1 MKYHFLLLALVVL
14 GACSPKTE
22 NIVTEISPLRIWFDK
37 PATMWEETLPLGNG
51 RLGMSI
57 DGGVLHENIV
67 LNEISLWSGG
77 PQDADNPDAIKHLP
91 EIRRLLAEGRND
103 EAEALMWDTFV
114 CKGKG
119 TGHANGADLPYGSY
133 QMLGNLHLRF
143 NQGTEEVNDY
153 VRELLL
159 DEALARVSYTSSDGV
174 TFTREYISSF
184 EGDVAAI
191 RIQADQPG
199 QINLEATIDRPERF
213 EVSVAGH
220 QLLMKGQL
228 NNGTDGNGMKYMA
241 RIQMRNE
248 GGKLLENDSS
258 IAVENADALTIFIS
272 MGTDYFGDDAEKT
285 TGALMQKAMQMPW
298 DEIKNKHTR
307 AYQALYG
314 RMQLDLGDG
323 NVMDALPIDKRLW
336 AFAENPNDAGL
347 ATTFF
352 QFGRYLLICSSRPG
366 LLPPNLQG
374 LWANTIQTPW
384 NGDYHLNIN
393 IQMNH
398 WPLDVTNLSALHEPF
413 HRLVESIVEPGS
425 KTARVYYGGEGWVA
439 HTITNVWGYTSPG
452 EHPSWGST
460 NIGSGWLCQDLWD
473 HYAFNRDPGYLE
485 KVYPIMK
492 SSAAFYL
499 STMVEEPKNGWL
511 VTSPSN
517 SPENAFILPSGKRAH
532 VCMGPTI
539 DNQIIRYLFKNTL
552 WAAELLQR
560 DEDFQQELRTAIP
573 CIAPNQIGADGR
585 LMEWLEEYEEADP
598 QHRHISHVWA
608 LYPGD
613 EISVRHTPELA
624 EAVKK
629 TLNARGDRGTGW
641 SLAWKVSLWARLGD
655 GEKAFSLFRN
665 LLKPVVDRGFNMR
678 DGGGSYPNLF
688 SAHPPFQIDGN
699 FGGTAAIAEIL
710 LQSQADGELYILP
723 ALPDAW
729 SKGKVSG
736 IRGRGGYTLDYE
748 WKDKAIQHLKI
759 TPDHDGSCTLRLK
772 NAIKGKG
779 LQAQPAEV
787 PGEFIYTLE
796 MTSGQSMEFTM
807 E

>member
-1 MKYHFLLLALVVL
+1 MKYHFLLYALAFI
-14 GACSPKTE
+14 ACTPKTE
-22 NIVTEISPLRIWFDK
+22 SISTDFAPLRIWFDK
-37 PATMWEETLPLGNG
+37 PAALWEETLPLGNG
-51 RLGMSI
+51 RLGISP
-57 DGGVLHENIV
+57 DGAVLHESIV

-91 EIRRLLAEGRND
+91 EIRRLLFEGRND
-103 EAEALMWDTFV
+103 EAEALMWETFV

-119 TGHANGADLPYGSY
+119 TGHGRGADVPYGSY
-133 QMLGNLHLRF
+133 QLLGNLHLHYKHS
-143 NQGTEEVNDY
+143 TEDVNDY
-153 VRELLL
+153 IRELLL
-159 DEALARVSYTSSDGV
+159 DEALARVSYTSDDGV
-174 TFTREYISSF
+174 KFTREYISSF
-184 EGDVAAI
+184 EDDVAAI
-191 RIQADQPG
+191 RIHADRPG
-199 QINLEATIDRPERF
+199 QISLSTTIDRPERF
-213 EVSVAGH
+213 EVSVVDH
-220 QLLMKGQL
+220 QLQMRGQL
-228 NNGTDGNGMKYMA
+228 NNGTDGKGMKYMA

-248 GGKLLENDSS
+248 GGSLHESDSS
-258 IAVENADALTIFIS
+258 ISVENADALTILIS
-272 MGTDYFGDDAEKT
+272 MGTDYFGDDIEKT
-285 TGALMQKAMQMPW
+285 TGDLLQSALQMPW
-298 DEIKNKHTR
+298 DQMKDKHTR

-314 RMQLDLGDG
+314 RMQLDLGDQ
-323 NVMDALPIDKRLW
+323 NAMDELPTDKRLW
-336 AFAENPNDAGL
+336 VFAENPNDPGL

-352 QFGRYLLICSSRPG
+352 QFGRYLLICSTRPG

-398 WPLDVTNLSALHEPF
+398 WPLDVTNLSVLHEPF

-425 KTARVYYGGEGWVA
+425 KTAKVYYNGEGWVA

-473 HYAFNRDPGYLE
+473 HYVFNKDSDYLQ

-492 SSAAFYL
+492 SSSMFYL
-499 STMVEEPKNGWL
+499 STMVEEPNHKWL

-517 SPENAFILPSGKRAH
+517 SPENAFILPNGKKAN

-552 WAAELLQR
+552 QAAELLQT
-560 DEDFQQELRTAIP
+560 DPELRKKLRDAIP
-573 CIAPNQIGADGR
+573 RIAPNQIGKDGR
-585 LMEWLEEYEEADP
+585 LMEWLEEYEEAEP

-613 EISVRHTPELA
+613 EINPRQSPELA

-641 SLAWKVSLWARLGD
+641 SLAWKISLWARLGD
-655 GEKAFSLFRN
+655 GEKAYTLFRN
-665 LLKPVVDRGFNMR
+665 LLRPVVDRGFNMR

-710 LQSQADGELYILP
+710 LQSQQDGELHLLP

-729 SKGKVSG
+729 AYGKVTG

-748 WKDKAIQHLKI
+748 WKDKAIQQLKV
-759 TPDHDGSCTLRLK
+759 TADHDGTCTLRLK
-772 NAIKGKG
+772 NPIKGKG
-779 LQAQPAEV
+779 LKSQASLV
-787 PGEFIYTLE
+787 SGEYVYTLE
-796 MTSGQSMEFTM
+796 MTSGQSMLFSM